1 MIIKAF
7 VEKKKKFKSHKCA
20 TQFDHQYSESG
31 GLDFEFFLISK
42 MVYLKNKVNTLLQH
56 YIIIR

>member
-1 MIIKAF
+1 M
-7 VEKKKKFKSHKCA
+7 CY

-31 GLDFEFFLISK
+31 GLDFEFFIISK
-42 MVYLKNKVNTLLQH
+42 KAYLKNKADTLLQH